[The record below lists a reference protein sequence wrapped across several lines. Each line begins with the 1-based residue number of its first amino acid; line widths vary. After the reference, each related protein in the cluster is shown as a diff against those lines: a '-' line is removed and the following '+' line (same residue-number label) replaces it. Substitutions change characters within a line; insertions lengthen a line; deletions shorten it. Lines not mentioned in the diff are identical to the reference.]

1 MRKLAIIAVVA
12 LAGCA
17 SPKEPGIEIRTVETV
32 VTRVEKCID
41 PADVP
46 KRPSAL
52 PRRPS
57 SDARVLADLLLSK
70 VRQWESYGEKADPV
84 LRGCAG

>member
-1 MRKLAIIAVVA
+1 MKKLSIIVAIS
-12 LAGCA
+12 LAGCGT
-17 SPKEPGIEIRTVETV
+17 PKQPGIEIRTVETV

-41 PADVP
+41 PTDVP
-46 KRPSAL
+46 KKPAAL

-70 VRQWESYGEKADPV
+70 VRQWENYGDKADPV
-84 LRGCAG
+84 LKGCAG